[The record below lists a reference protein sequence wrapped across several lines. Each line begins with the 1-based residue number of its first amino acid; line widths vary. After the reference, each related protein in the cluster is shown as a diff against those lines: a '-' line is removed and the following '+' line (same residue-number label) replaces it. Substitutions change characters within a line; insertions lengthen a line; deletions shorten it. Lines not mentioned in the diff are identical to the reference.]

1 MSAERSIIKTV
12 FNFLLSNHMLESK
25 LVYTII
31 ENDVD
36 TYTANNSSK

>member
-1 MSAERSIIKTV
+1 MSAEQPIIKTV
-12 FNFLLSNHMLESK
+12 LNFLLSNHMLESK

-31 ENDVD
+31 GNDVN